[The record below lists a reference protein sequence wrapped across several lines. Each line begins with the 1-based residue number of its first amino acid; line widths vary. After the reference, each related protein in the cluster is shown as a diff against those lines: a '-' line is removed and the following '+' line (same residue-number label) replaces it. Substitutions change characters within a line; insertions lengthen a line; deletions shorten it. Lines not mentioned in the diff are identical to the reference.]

1 MKQIKK
7 AETMIK
13 KLNKI
18 HGVKDGD
25 IRTTKEFY
33 DDKNENGIWFT
44 KRFHP
49 LLEEAITYKLAL
61 HGWNLE
67 PYDAGTMHAYN

>member
-13 KLNKI
+13 RLNKI

-33 DDKNENGIWFT
+33 DDKNP
-44 KRFHP
+44 KV
-49 LLEEAITYKLAL
+49 
-61 HGWNLE
+61 
-67 PYDAGTMHAYN
+67 